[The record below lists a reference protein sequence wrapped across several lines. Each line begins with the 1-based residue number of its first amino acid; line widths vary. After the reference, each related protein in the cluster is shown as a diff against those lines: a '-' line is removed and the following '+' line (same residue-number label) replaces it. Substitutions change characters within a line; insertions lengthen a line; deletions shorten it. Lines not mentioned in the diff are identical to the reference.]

1 MKLCSAKGRRKERKN
16 VANGKFYVLDT
27 SAVFCLKDDEV
38 GAARVEEILEE
49 AKNKPSK
56 VFVSFMTLM
65 EYLYIC
71 FIRYGE
77 ELARRAYL
85 ELTLLPIET
94 VESDEELRLI
104 AAELK
109 ANHNISVADAWI
121 AATAKKLNGILV
133 HRDPEFEA
141 IKHSIN
147 CLALPYK

>member
-1 MKLCSAKGRRKERKN
+1 MES
-16 VANGKFYVLDT
+16 KFYVLDT
-27 SAVFCLKDDEV
+27 SAVFSLKDDEA
-38 GAARVEEILEE
+38 GADKIEDILEK
-49 AKNKPSK
+49 AKNKHAK

-85 ELTLLPIET
+85 ELTLLPIEIM
-94 VESDEELRLI
+94 ESDEDLRLI

-109 ANHNISVADAWI
+109 ANHNVSVADAWI
-121 AATAKKLNGILV
+121 AATAKKVNAVLV
-133 HRDPEFEA
+133 HKDREFEA
-141 IKHSIN
+141 VSHSVK